1 MATQETGYIDPN
13 SPRVLMPV
21 VEFVRDK
28 EWKLYSDDKMFNVLD
43 DPDEKNP
50 ISLNDSQE
58 TRKVY
63 ENLKNILKT
72 IKN

>member
-13 SPRVLMPV
+13 SPRVLRPV